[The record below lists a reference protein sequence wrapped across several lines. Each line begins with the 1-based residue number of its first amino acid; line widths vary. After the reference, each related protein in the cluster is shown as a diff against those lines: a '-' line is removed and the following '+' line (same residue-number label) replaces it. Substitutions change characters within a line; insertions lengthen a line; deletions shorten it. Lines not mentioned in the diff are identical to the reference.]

1 MSRIWD
7 EELKDHGIRVIDFDP
22 GDMDTPMHA
31 LALPDADTS
40 TLKRPE
46 QSARELL
53 DRIARLAGLAAIAR
67 GVHA

>member
-7 EELKDHGIRVIDFDP
+7 EELKEHGVRVLEHEP

-31 LALPDADTS
+31 LALPGSDPA

-53 DRIARLAGLAAIAR
+53 ERIAQHVTAAR
-67 GVHA
+67 EVHA